1 MKLKL
6 FRKKEK
12 ASKFRVNRSLLGNS
26 GILIFLILICAFMAL
41 PMVYSVLQSFKP
53 YGELFA
59 YPPKFYVKN
68 PTLDSYRQVF
78 QLADSFWV
86 PFSRYAF
93 NSIFIT
99 LIGTI
104 AYIVVS
110 ALAAYPLAKEKF
122 PGNALISSLIV
133 WTLMFNAEVTAT
145 PRYIIVSKLKL
156 LDSYAG
162 MILPAM
168 AGTLG
173 VFLMK
178 QFMQTA
184 INDSTLEAARIDG
197 ANEYTIFYKIAL
209 PCIKPATLTLMIF
222 SFQTFWGA
230 TSSNYIYSETLKG
243 IPSVLSSIAGGG
255 IARAGAG
262 AAVTVLLMIPP
273 IAVFLVSQSSIMDTM
288 SHSGLK

>member
-1 MKLKL
+1 MKLKFL
-6 FRKKEK
+6 HKEK
-12 ASKFRVNRSLLGNS
+12 ESKFRVNRSFAGNT
-26 GILIFLILICAFMAL
+26 GILIFLAIACAFMAL

-68 PTLDSYRQVF
+68 PTLDNYRQVF
-78 QLADSFWV
+78 VLADSFWV

-93 NSIFIT
+93 NSIFVT
-99 LIGTI
+99 LVGTTL
-104 AYIVVS
+104 YIVIS
-110 ALAAYPLAKEKF
+110 ALAAYPLAKAKF
-122 PGNALISSLIV
+122 PGNVIISQLIV
-133 WTLMFNAEVTAT
+133 WTLMFNAEVTST

-156 LDSYAG
+156 LDSYPG
-162 MILPAM
+162 ILLPAM

-197 ANEYTIFYKIAL
+197 ANEYTIFYRIAL

-230 TSSNYIYSETLKG
+230 NSSEYVYSETLKG

-273 IAVFLVSQSSIMDTM
+273 ITVFLISQSSIMDTM